1 MLEELIREEGAK
13 AYRSRDQQRL
23 LEVGWAA
30 ALLGF
35 PELSEKM
42 MSAWLKMDNERIA
55 ELNRRKR

>member
-13 AYRSRDQQRL
+13 AYRARDQQRL

-35 PELSEKM
+35 TELSEKM

-55 ELNRRKR
+55 ERRKK